1 MKSFSHYI
9 KKRKIRLL
17 PGVFYLRWEL
27 ELLSAFVLIA
37 VLAKV
42 PEWTRFSTLSFTEE
56 RATLVTYGIFV
67 FCDMLIAALA
77 VYICMR
83 LLWLCLIT
91 FRQVTNSDKLVFTRQ
106 IDQIAEI
113 LISICIVLLVIA
125 FLTYMF
131 ALLLGYLQNEMTN
144 KIVRPSQ
151 MNF

>member
-17 PGVFYLRWEL
+17 PGGFYLRWEL

-42 PEWTRFSTLSFTEE
+42 PEWTRFSTLSFMEE
-56 RATLVTYGIFV
+56 RANLVTYGIFV

-83 LLWLCLIT
+83 FLWICLIT

-131 ALLLGYLQNEMTN
+131 ALLLGYRVN
-144 KIVRPSQ
+144 
-151 MNF
+151 